1 MAIHNK
7 NIIVD
12 NLLLRYYFFNPK
24 GAKKTLLFLHGWGVD
39 STFWFKTVDK
49 LILKKY
55 SIYLLDLPGFGKSQL
70 PNTTFNVNDY
80 KNIVI
85 KFLNKLDLKKIS
97 LIGHSFGGRIT
108 IKLASENPDF
118 LEKIVLVDTAGI
130 TTASKLKKILGILS
144 KITNPIFRLGFMQP
158 LRKRFYFLIGS
169 EYLENTRLSE
179 IFSKV
184 VSENLVN
191 LVVKIKKPTLILW
204 GKKDIVTPLYYG
216 DLIRKLIPGSR
227 LSVFEK
233 SGHFPF
239 IDEPGKFVDELNK
252 FL

>member
-1 MAIHNK
+1 MSIHNK

-12 NLLLRYYFFNPK
+12 NLLLNYYSFNPK
-24 GAKKTLLFLHGWGVD
+24 GADKTIIFLHGWGVD
-39 STFWFKTVDK
+39 STYWFKSVDK
-49 LILKKY
+49 LVLKKY

-70 PNTTFNVNDY
+70 PKKIFSVNDY
-80 KNIVI
+80 KNIVV
-85 KFLNKLDLKKIS
+85 KFINKLGLKKIS

-108 IKLASENPDF
+108 IRTASDNPDF

-130 TTASKLKKILGILS
+130 ATASKLKKVLEILAKFTS
-144 KITNPIFRLGFMQP
+144 PIFRIGFMQP

-169 EYLENTRLSE
+169 EYLENNELSE

-184 VSENLVN
+184 VSENLIN

-204 GKKDIVTPLYYG
+204 GKNDIVTPLYYG
-216 DLIRKLIPGSR
+216 NLLHKLIPKSK
-227 LSVFEK
+227 LSIFTN

-239 IDEPGKFVDELNK
+239 IDEPSRFVEELDK